1 MIAQILTGTLM
12 IVVTT
17 AFGALIIA
25 CSESLAARWF
35 SRQRKRDNAFVIKS
49 VMSSTL
55 TFVVALTV
63 MVWLWALLFWGL
75 SIFPEL
81 EPSLYFSLVAFT
93 TLGFGDVILPNE
105 WRLLAGFI
113 AANGFILFGL
123 GTAYMMETLQLS
135 DLRIKGDSI

>member
-1 MIAQILTGTLM
+1 MIAQILIGTLM
-12 IVVTT
+12 IVVTI

>member
-1 MIAQILTGTLM
+1 M
-12 IVVTT
+12 IVVTI

-75 SIFPEL
+75 SIFPSL
-81 EPSLYFSLVAFT
+81 EPALYFSLVAFT

-135 DLRIKGDSI
+135 DLRMKGDSI

>member
-1 MIAQILTGTLM
+1 M
-12 IVVTT
+12 IVVTI

-49 VMSSTL
+49 VMSATL

-75 SIFPEL
+75 SIFPSL
-81 EPSLYFSLVAFT
+81 EPALYFSLVAFT

-135 DLRIKGDSI
+135 DLRMKGDSI

>member
-1 MIAQILTGTLM
+1 M
-12 IVVTT
+12 IVVTI

-75 SIFPEL
+75 SIFPDL
-81 EPSLYFSLVAFT
+81 EPALYFSLVAFT

-113 AANGFILFGL
+113 AVNGFILFGL

-135 DLRIKGDSI
+135 DLRMKGDSI

>member
-1 MIAQILTGTLM
+1 M
-12 IVVTT
+12 IVVTI

-75 SIFPEL
+75 SIFPDL
-81 EPSLYFSLVAFT
+81 EPALYFSLVAFT

-135 DLRIKGDSI
+135 DLRMKGDSI

>member
-1 MIAQILTGTLM
+1 M
-12 IVVTT
+12 IVVTI

>member
-1 MIAQILTGTLM
+1 M
-12 IVVTT
+12 IVVTI
-17 AFGALIIA
+17 ALGALIIA

-75 SIFPEL
+75 SIFPSL
-81 EPSLYFSLVAFT
+81 EPALYFSLVAFT

-135 DLRIKGDSI
+135 DLRMKGDSI